1 MFDLVSKHVA
11 GYARF
16 GFSSAH
22 PLEKLPRNLYLVTQ
36 SHDEVRMLAK
46 KRRLFF
52 LTTFEPD
59 TGAIRAVATSGA
71 AFLIPLAPLLACSG
85 SKRASLIAR
94 MRLFVRQCIKYR
106 AAFVLCSL
114 AESEDGMRSVQ
125 ELAAIGEI
133 LLGLSYEQSM
143 SAMKLLPEIIGRAEE
158 AQKASTD
165 EDIAQ
170 DLMKASA

>member
-1 MFDLVSKHVA
+1 MFDLVAKHVA
-11 GYARF
+11 GFSRF

-22 PLEKLPRNLYLVTQ
+22 SLEKMPRNLHLATQ

-59 TGAIRAVATSGA
+59 TGAIRAVAAGKS
-71 AFLIPLAPLLACSG
+71 AFILPLAPLLACSG

-94 MRLFVRQCIKYR
+94 MRFFAKQCMKYR
-106 AAFVLCSL
+106 APLVLCSL
-114 AESEDGMRSVQ
+114 AEGEDGMRSVS
-125 ELAAIGEI
+125 ELAAIGE

-143 SAMKLLPEIIGRAEE
+143 QAMRILPEIIGTIGDEG
-158 AQKASTD
+158 QKADSD
-165 EDIAQ
+165 EDIAK
-170 DLMKASA
+170 DLLQGSA